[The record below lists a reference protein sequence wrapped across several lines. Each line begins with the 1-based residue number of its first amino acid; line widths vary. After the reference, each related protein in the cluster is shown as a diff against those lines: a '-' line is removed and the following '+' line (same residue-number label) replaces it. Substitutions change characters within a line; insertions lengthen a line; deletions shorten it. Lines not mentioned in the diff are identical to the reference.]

1 MYVHGHFL
9 GDQKVTS
16 EIQISSTKIIL
27 GLVLNLS
34 VLPGNAFPQLPSSRA
49 ERAGAEMDPPDSHWG

>member
-34 VLPGNAFPQLPSSRA
+34 VLPGNAFPQLPGSWA

>member
-34 VLPGNAFPQLPSSRA
+34 VLPGNAFPQLPGSRA